1 MAEDDCEA
9 AIIVVAAV
17 KAGLAMK
24 GGDDTKLG
32 DEAVKLLDPAV
43 KLVGAAVNPEEVVLV
58 GGSE

>member
-1 MAEDDCEA
+1 MAEDACEA

-24 GGDDTKLG
+24 GGDDMKLG
-32 DEAVKLLDPAV
+32 DEAVKLLDPVV
-43 KLVGAAVNPEEVVLV
+43 KLVGAAVNPEVVFI